1 MAKTTVYI
9 TIALIVLLFF
19 LLTAQTARADKAAG
33 SKPLTLLF
41 FHVYG

>member
-1 MAKTTVYI
+1 MSKILAYVFLTLMVSM
-9 TIALIVLLFF
+9 LILSA
-19 LLTAQTARADKAAG
+19 AQAGQTDKAAG

>member
-1 MAKTTVYI
+1 MAKILGYI
-9 TIALIVLLFF
+9 LLAFMVSMLILSA
-19 LLTAQTARADKAAG
+19 AQAGQTDKAAG